1 MGASR
6 STLHPFELKYFHIF
20 CMTDSQK
27 KGLMACQKVAEA
39 LKEHRFSCLYPGCGE
54 QSIMS
59 HSQQKKGALKWI
71 QQDGKVYA
79 IKRRI
84 DSYLLSNI
92 QTGNTLPLYCEV
104 PVSKATTFPGFC
116 GRHDKDLFDVI
127 EKPEGLTKDDP
138 LQVLAL
144 YRRAIAYSLANRRNS
159 LNVLLGIWKE
169 TMKHGKLGNGSIDAE
184 LCKYILNWGIM
195 LPYDID
201 YTLYPSF
208 ADDALGRLSWAWRV
222 IPQNIGLSCVSGIPP
237 LNDDEGDRLVGDLIN
252 YDTKTMKA
260 PRPIVAFNI
269 IPERDRTHIVLVWD
283 KQFSAYVKK
292 IEKNMSSSSPSEFE
306 RFINEIVLNRSE
318 DFTMSPSLWNSLS
331 YDEKTVVRQLIQPEH
346 MREEMKTPRVIKI
359 SNVL

>member
-1 MGASR
+1 
-6 STLHPFELKYFHIF
+6 
-20 CMTDSQK
+20 MTDSQK
-27 KGLMACQKVAEA
+27 QGLMACQKVVAT
-39 LKEHRFSCLYPGCGE
+39 LNEHRFSCLYPGCGE

-71 QQDGKVYA
+71 QQNGKVYA

-84 DSYLLSNI
+84 DAFLLSNI

-104 PVSKATTFPGFC
+104 PISKVTTFPGFC

-127 EKPEGLTKDDP
+127 EKPGGLTKDNP

-144 YRRAIAYSLANRRNS
+144 YRRAIAYSLANRRNC
-159 LNVLLGIWKE
+159 LNELLGIWEEAK
-169 TMKHGKLGNGSIDAE
+169 KRDKVKNGFIEME

-201 YTLYPSF
+201 CTLYPSF
-208 ADDALGRLSWAWRV
+208 ADDAVDRLSWVWRV
-222 IPQNIGLSCVSGIPP
+222 IPQNIGVSCVSGMSP
-237 LNDDEGDRLVGDLIN
+237 LNDNEGDRLIGDLIN

-269 IPERDRTHIVLVWD
+269 IPERDRTHMVLVWD
-283 KQFSAYVKK
+283 KQFSAYVKE
-292 IEKNMSSSSPSEFE
+292 IEKHMSSSNPRGFE

-331 YDEKTVVRQLIQPEH
+331 YDERTVVRQLMQPEH
-346 MREEMKTPRVIKI
+346 MRGKVKTPKTLRVIKVK
-359 SNVL
+359 NVL